1 MSRPSFIYVTY
12 INSTPERV
20 WQALT
25 DPAFTR
31 KYWVNHRNASDWKVG
46 SEWRHEDYDD
56 ASLVDIAGHVVESAP
71 PRHLVLTWVPPKDA
85 EIPHKVSRVTFD
97 IETYGDGVRLTVT
110 HSELEPDSA
119 MLSGISRGWPL
130 VLSSLKTLLETGE
143 PLPGTSK
150 RKMRPPE

>member
-56 ASLVDIAGHVVESAP
+56 ASLVDIAGHVVESSP
-71 PRHLVLTWVPPKDA
+71 PRHLVLTWPLRRMPRTLTRSPA
-85 EIPHKVSRVTFD
+85 SPSTSRA
-97 IETYGDGVRLTVT
+97 I
-110 HSELEPDSA
+110 A
-119 MLSGISRGWPL
+119 MACA
-130 VLSSLKTLLETGE
+130 
-143 PLPGTSK
+143 
-150 RKMRPPE
+150 

>member
-1 MSRPSFIYVTY
+1 MTMLV
-12 INSTPERV
+12 
-20 WQALT
+20 
-25 DPAFTR
+25 
-31 KYWVNHRNASDWKVG
+31 
-46 SEWRHEDYDD
+46 
-56 ASLVDIAGHVVESAP
+56 LVDIAGHVVESAP
-71 PRHLVLTWVPPKDA
+71 PRHLVLTWVSPKDA
-85 EIPHKVSRVTFD
+85 EIPDKVSRVTFD

-143 PLPGTSK
+143 PMPGTSK

>member
-56 ASLVDIAGHVVESAP
+56 ASLVDIVGHVVESAP
-71 PRHLVLTWVPPKDA
+71 PRHLVLTWVSPKDA
-85 EIPHKVSRVTFD
+85 EIPDKVSRVTFD

-150 RKMRPPE
+150 RKMRQPE